1 MKITKLKIENFKAIK
16 SIELDNLSNT
26 VLIAGPNGCGKSCI
40 FDSIRLLKSFIGGY
54 QDNEWHLWFN
64 EFQIKPQNIQ
74 QEITKLFQTG
84 DKELKIEAQFEFNST
99 EKDFL
104 KNEGKF
110 ILEYK
115 LWKRRVP
122 NFVKQNEY
130 QHYKFRPVGV
140 EYNQLAQQISKQS
153 EPIFERLKQELV
165 IKKFIAKFTANKNG
179 KFLSSAPLAL
189 QLAFSIYEKDFGI
202 IDYHGPHRNYAKEV
216 LRNINLDIQTS
227 RQSMKSHS
235 LYNIQNKYNNI
246 KQELA
251 GDYIRK
257 ILSQEAGSTSSGDTN
272 LIDTLKELF
281 NEFFP
286 GKKFLGPKP
295 NKEGGIDFP
304 VKLSNGKIHDIND
317 LSSGEKEVLYGYL
330 RLKNSAPKNS
340 IILLDEPELHLNPR
354 LITGLPR
361 FYKKHLGD
369 KLGNQLWL
377 VTHSD
382 EFLRQAMNEK
392 DYQVYH
398 LHPPGSLSDINNQ
411 IKKIDANNDL
421 EQAIID
427 LVGDLATYAPN
438 KKIVFLE
445 GETSEFDLKMISR
458 LFPEF
463 QENVNLI
470 SIGSKS
476 QVMKLHKLLDE
487 ATNKGQLKTQ
497 FFSIVDRD
505 LENDSQ
511 EHSIKHFTWD
521 RYHIENYL
529 LEEDYLTK
537 AIDELT
543 LGEFLNKTQIKDLM
557 IQCAKE
563 SIKPLINHSLRQ
575 KVWKDTFGKA
585 RLDFDPNDTNAPR
598 AVYQSVKR
606 NLEKIKNISN
616 EEYLNELKEA
626 NREKQEEFNNSF
638 KNETWKSKVR
648 GKDVLRKLVS
658 KIQKKRIS
666 YESLKN
672 IIISLMAKEEHK
684 PEGMQKIIDQIIDV

>member
-16 SIELDNLSNT
+16 KIELDNLSNN

-40 FDSIRLLKSFIGGY
+40 FDSVRLLKSLIGGY
-54 QDNEWHLWFN
+54 QNNEWHLWFN
-64 EFQIKPQNIQ
+64 EFQIKPQSIR
-74 QEITKLFQTG
+74 QEITKLFQTE
-84 DKELKIEAQFEFNST
+84 DKELKIEASFTFNSS

-104 KNEGKF
+104 KKESKF
-110 ILEYK
+110 ILEHK
-115 LWKRRVP
+115 LWKRHVP
-122 NFVKQNEY
+122 DLAN
-130 QHYKFRPVGV
+130 QHYRSRPVGV
-140 EYNQLAQQISKQS
+140 EYVPLAQQISQQC
-153 EPIFERLKQELV
+153 EPDFQKLIQELSNEEFLATFV
-165 IKKFIAKFTANKNG
+165 ADRNG
-179 KFLSSAPLAL
+179 KFLPYAPKAL
-189 QLAFSIYEKDFGI
+189 QLAFSVYEKDLGV
-202 IDYHGPHRNYAKEV
+202 IDYHGPHRNYQKEV
-216 LRNINLDIQTS
+216 LNNISLNIQTN
-227 RQSMKSHS
+227 RQSMKNHS
-235 LYNIQNKYNNI
+235 LYNYQNKYNNM

-251 GDYIRK
+251 GDYIRR
-257 ILSQEAGSTSSGDTN
+257 LLTQSAGGVASPEETN

-295 NKEGGIDFP
+295 NKDGGIDFP
-304 VKLSNGKIHDIND
+304 VKLANEKIHDIND

-354 LITGLPR
+354 LISGLPH

-382 EFLRQAMNEK
+382 EFLRQAMTEK

-398 LHPPGSLSDINNQ
+398 LHPPSGSSNMSNQ

-421 EQAIID
+421 EKAIID

-445 GETSEFDLKMISR
+445 GESSNFDKKMIEK

-463 QENVNLI
+463 QEKVNLI
-470 SIGSKS
+470 PVGSKH
-476 QVMKLHKLLDE
+476 QVVKLHKLLE
-487 ATNKGQLKTQ
+487 ETITESELETK

-505 LENDSQ
+505 LDDSS
-511 EHSIKHFTWD
+511 ERDSIRHFVWD

-543 LGEFLNKTQIKDLM
+543 LGELSDEKQISSLM

-563 SIKPLINHSLRQ
+563 SIKPLINHSVRQ
-575 KVWKDTFGKA
+575 KAWKDTFSKA
-585 RLDFDPNDTNAPR
+585 KLDFDPNDTNAPR
-598 AVYQSVKR
+598 AVYQSIKR
-606 NLEKIKNISN
+606 NLKKIEQISDEK
-616 EEYLNELKEA
+616 YLNDLKTID
-626 NREKQEEFNNSF
+626 EKKKEDFNSSF
-638 KNETWKSKVR
+638 ENNTWKLKVR
-648 GKDVLRKLVS
+648 GRDVLKKLVS
-658 KIQKKRIS
+658 KIQNKKIS

-672 IIISLMAKEEHK
+672 ITITLMVKDEHK
-684 PEGMQKIIDQIIDV
+684 PKGMEEIIEQILDA